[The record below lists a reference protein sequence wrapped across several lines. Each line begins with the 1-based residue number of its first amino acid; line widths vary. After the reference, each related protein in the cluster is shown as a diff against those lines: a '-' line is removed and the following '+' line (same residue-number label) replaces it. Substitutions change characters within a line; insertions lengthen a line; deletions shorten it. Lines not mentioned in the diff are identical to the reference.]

1 MVQPF
6 SRAYW
11 WGKFDGNAPGV
22 GVTGEGD
29 GLGFSGMRARGAIF
43 GVSGFNKTSSLTIFG
58 FGAAV
63 ATVKMKTVNVSARSA
78 RITLEKGICI
88 SCSSHHH
95 RDVGEHG
102 GF

>member
-6 SRAYW
+6 SRAYCR
-11 WGKFDGNAPGV
+11 GKFDGNAPGV

-43 GVSGFNKTSSLTIFG
+43 GVSGFNETSLLTISG

-63 ATVKMKTVNVSARSA
+63 TTVRMKIANVSATSA
-78 RITLEKGICI
+78 RITLEESMCI
-88 SCSSHHH
+88 SCSPYHH